1 MALTR
6 ILAVSSFSFFTFA
19 RNIMKRE
26 NQISNFTEALVN
38 NKLLSF
44 IIPNINIIN
53 GRATH
58 RIKRVYPMVLQ

>member
-53 GRATH
+53 GRNTH